1 MDFLQSKTSG
11 RWIFGIGTLAIA
23 IIIFQAGVFVGYQKA
38 TFSLRLG
45 DNFSQTFGQ
54 RHNGFPPPMMM
65 DPANDHGTA
74 GKILSV
80 NNATMIIAD
89 RDQIEKTVSFASSTD
104 VKFLRDTVPTSYLKT
119 GDFVVVIGSPNS
131 NGNIQAQ
138 LIRIMP
144 TVK

>member
-11 RWIFGIGTLAIA
+11 KWIFGVGALAMA

-38 TFSLRLG
+38 SFSLHMG
-45 DNFSQTFGQ
+45 DNFSRTFGE
-54 RHNGFPPPMMM
+54 RRNGFLPPPMM
-65 DPANDHGTA
+65 DPANDHGTS

-80 NNATMIIAD
+80 TNTGMIIDD
-89 RDQIEKTVSFASSTD
+89 RDQIEKTVSFASSTE
-104 VKFLRDTVPTSYLKT
+104 VKLFRDTVPTSSLKT